1 MINKNKKM
9 INGNSF
15 NITQAIYE
23 KLTVNI
29 ITNGEN
35 LKTFPLR
42 EKGKDNTYS
51 SEYQKYQLGKL
62 GKKKEIKM
70 GN

>member
-1 MINKNKKM
+1 M

-42 EKGKDNTYS
+42 GKR
-51 SEYQKYQLGKL
+51 QG
-62 GKKKEIKM
+62 
-70 GN
+70 